1 MPWLQVNK
9 KRSPGEG
16 APLPMFAGQR
26 GPLYSGTTWKS
37 KVLTLTHQEAW
48 LNMLLLWER
57 AMQKAK
63 AKLNGQEEEQKPL
76 EKGTSSRGRS
86 STPKAK
92 PLEKGQRAS
101 RSSSKKGKP
110 LEKGKEREKVQGQQG
125 PGPPLPKERA
135 RRARARRA
143 RARRGRRAKALE
155 KAKSQ
160 KRRNSNVRKS
170 WRRKMW
176 KSQRKRPRRRST
188 RPTTMWGARTR
199 RRNTATTLVVRQNPA
214 LKLPKRKPPVKA
226 PPVTPPAEVL
236 EKIPENEVKQNA
248 EQALERK
255 PPVKAP
261 PVTPPAQV
269 LEKIP
274 KNEVKQNAQQAL
286 EKAREK
292 LKKTYKDAVVQSP
305 KLPAKKACILKPAY
319 ELLHHHRQ
327 PVGSWKRPRVIVD
340 WHNTLELHDQVPPT
354 HDKALDALLEKA
366 DVYLL
371 SFCGKDRQERAL
383 RDMHSVRQSHR
394 FAAIQTCSMR
404 SGRDG
409 KSAWGIFWGVEA
421 IFDDNN
427 EVCDDCSFTTS
438 LPMPSRQK
446 WEPHHGLSHQG
457 MAFDSFP
464 EAVYAYLEK
473 LKGNSSGS
481 GHQ

>member
-1 MPWLQVNK
+1 
-9 KRSPGEG
+9 
-16 APLPMFAGQR
+16 
-26 GPLYSGTTWKS
+26 
-37 KVLTLTHQEAW
+37 
-48 LNMLLLWER
+48 
-57 AMQKAK
+57 
-63 AKLNGQEEEQKPL
+63 
-76 EKGTSSRGRS
+76 
-86 STPKAK
+86 
-92 PLEKGQRAS
+92 
-101 RSSSKKGKP
+101 
-110 LEKGKEREKVQGQQG
+110 
-125 PGPPLPKERA
+125 
-135 RRARARRA
+135 
-143 RARRGRRAKALE
+143 
-155 KAKSQ
+155 
-160 KRRNSNVRKS
+160 
-170 WRRKMW
+170 
-176 KSQRKRPRRRST
+176 
-188 RPTTMWGARTR
+188 MWGA
-199 RRNTATTLVVRQNPA
+199 
-214 LKLPKRKPPVKA
+214 VKA
-226 PPVTPPAEVL
+226 PPATPPAEVL
-236 EKIPENEVKQNA
+236 EKIPENEVKQ
-248 EQALERK
+248 QALERK

-261 PVTPPAQV
+261 PATPPAQV

-319 ELLHHHRQ
+319 ELLHHHRR

-427 EVCDDCSFTTS
+427 EVCDDCQFYNITPYAIKT
-438 LPMPSRQK
+438 K